1 MAKVTKEDCMVALA
15 AMAEWEASLVAPG
28 ASAALVVTLAAAELR
43 VAAGQVGMADKVEC
57 LLTVQA
63 LM

>member
-1 MAKVTKEDCMVALA
+1 MVALA